1 MKHLVT
7 SGCSFSDYENPERTW
22 PLHLQDLTQM
32 DKIII
37 TSGCSFSDV
46 GSVNK
51 TWPLHLQDLTQDKYD
66 KFHHLGA
73 CGQGEDYISRSVICK
88 VNQLLKDNNSDD
100 IFVIVGWSGLQRR
113 AILVNNDTTKMHYRF
128 KDWKMGNPE
137 TMRGVPIGS
146 WQDFDEEYLKLLT
159 EEQNIIISLEHM
171 IRTQDFLKVRN
182 IDYKFFGFNN
192 LFANLNEQ
200 NFLTKGRGARIDRKY
215 PNTSYLFDIMDWDKW
230 WFHNEFGGLAEW
242 VNDNIKD
249 GFDGYG
255 KNTGHPL
262 ANSQR
267 LFTKEV
273 VLKWIK

>member
-7 SGCSFSDYENPERTW
+7 SGCSFSDYENPESTW
-22 PLHLQDLTQM
+22 PLH
-32 DKIII
+32 
-37 TSGCSFSDV
+37 F
-46 GSVNK
+46 
-51 TWPLHLQDLTQDKYD
+51 QDLTQDKYD
-66 KFHHLGA
+66 KFRHLGA
-73 CGQGEDYISRSVICK
+73 CGQGEDYISRSVIYK

-113 AILVNNDTTKMHYRF
+113 AILVNNETTKMHYRF
-128 KDWKMGNPE
+128 KDWYPMGESE
-137 TMRGVPIGS
+137 TMKGVPIGS

-171 IRTQDFLKVRN
+171 IRTQDFLRVN
-182 IDYKFFGFNN
+182 NVDYKFFGFTN
-192 LFANLNEQ
+192 LFANLDEE
-200 NFLTKGRGARIDRKY
+200 NFLTKGRGARIDKKY
-215 PNTSYLFDIMDWDKW
+215 PNTSYLFDIMDWNKW
-230 WFHNEFGGLAEW
+230 WFHNEFGGLADW
-242 VNDNIKD
+242 VNENITD
-249 GFDGYG
+249 GFDGKG

>member
-7 SGCSFSDYENPERTW
+7 SGCSFSDYENPER
-22 PLHLQDLTQM
+22 
-32 DKIII
+32 
-37 TSGCSFSDV
+37 
-46 GSVNK
+46 

-88 VNQLLKDNNSDD
+88 VNQLLKDNNSGD

-113 AILVNNDTTKMHYRF
+113 AILVNNETTKMHYRF
-128 KDWKMGNPE
+128 KDWYPMGESE
-137 TMRGVPIGS
+137 TMKGVSIGS
-146 WQDFDEEYLKLLT
+146 WQDFDEEYLKFLT

-171 IRTQDFLKVRN
+171 IRTQDFLRVN
-182 IDYKFFGFNN
+182 NVDYKFFGFTN
-192 LFANLNEQ
+192 LFANLDEE
-200 NFLTKGRGARIDRKY
+200 NFLTKGRGTRIDKKY
-215 PNTSYLFDIMDWDKW
+215 PNTSYLFDIMDWNKW
-230 WFHNEFGGLAEW
+230 WFHNEFGGLADW
-242 VNDNIKD
+242 VNENITD
-249 GFDGYG
+249 GFDGKG

>member
-7 SGCSFSDYENPERTW
+7 SGCSFSDPNNEQRTW
-22 PLHLQDLTQM
+22 PAYLKDLIQDEYN
-32 DKIII
+32 
-37 TSGCSFSDV
+37 FY
-46 GSVNK
+46 N
-51 TWPLHLQDLTQDKYD
+51 
-66 KFHHLGA
+66 LGA
-73 CGQGEDYISRSVICK
+73 CGQGEDYISRSIICK
-88 VNQLLKDNNSDD
+88 VNQLLKEYSSDD

-113 AILVNNDTTKMHYRF
+113 AILVNDDTTKIHYRF
-128 KDWKMGNPE
+128 KDCEMGKSE
-137 TMRGVPIGS
+137 SMMGGVPIGS
-146 WQDFDEEYLKLLT
+146 WQDFDEEYLKIFT